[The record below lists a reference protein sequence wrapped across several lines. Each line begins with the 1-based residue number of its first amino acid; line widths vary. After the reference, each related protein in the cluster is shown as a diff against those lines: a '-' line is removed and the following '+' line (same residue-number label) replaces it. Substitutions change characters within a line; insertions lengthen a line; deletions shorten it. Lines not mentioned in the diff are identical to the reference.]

1 MNYWL
6 TVAEDQYIVHKS
18 GGNVIVK
25 TPYGNYLLF
34 TVDLVEHSDPMTGWK
49 HFITKVIPLQ
59 HQLTMYVF
67 QEEKDNALK
76 AAKNFLGIP
85 HVP

>member
-6 TVAEDQYIVHKS
+6 TVAEDQYIVQKV
-18 GGNVIVK
+18 GTNIIVK
-25 TPYGNYLLF
+25 SPYGNYLYFSIDLEEHIQPATGMRHYSTKLVLF
-34 TVDLVEHSDPMTGWK
+34 L
-49 HFITKVIPLQ
+49 
-59 HQLTMYVF
+59 LTAYVF

-85 HVP
+85 